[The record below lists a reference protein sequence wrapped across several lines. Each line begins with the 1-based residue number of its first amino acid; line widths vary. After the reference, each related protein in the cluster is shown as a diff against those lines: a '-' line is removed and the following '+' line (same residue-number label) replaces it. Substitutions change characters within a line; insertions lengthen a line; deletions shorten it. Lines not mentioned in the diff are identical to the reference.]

1 MAILFVAELHRLKM
15 HFYAFNCIVF
25 VQALVRLNNYF
36 KFPLCACVAAV
47 DTSFLCHL
55 HLFIDHLYHGT
66 LSTVFLE

>member
-1 MAILFVAELHRLKM
+1 MAILFVTELHRLKM
-15 HFYAFNCIVF
+15 HFSAFSCIVF

-55 HLFIDHLYHGT
+55 HLFIDHLYGT

>member
-15 HFYAFNCIVF
+15 HFSAFSCIVF

-47 DTSFLCHL
+47 DT
-55 HLFIDHLYHGT
+55 
-66 LSTVFLE
+66 